1 MRIDLSVGSEAVGA
15 VSNDQAAVRKSPAPS
30 TQVTASLPED
40 TASLS
45 SSQTSVSALSLR
57 ALASGETRST
67 KVEALQQAVGNG
79 SYQVNPSAIADAL
92 IGESV

>member
-1 MRIDLSVGSEAVGA
+1 MRIDLSLASEAVGA
-15 VSNDQAAVRKSPAPS
+15 VSTDQAALRSSPAAS
-30 TQVTASLPED
+30 TQQTASLPLD

-45 SSQTSVSALSLR
+45 SSQTSVSALSLQ

-67 KVEALQQAVGNG
+67 KVEALQQAVGSG

-92 IGESV
+92 IGASA